1 MKHFRITEMNQQRRG
16 DENKLFVVDSSQQF
30 WSKWWLVKSISLDQF
45 GFHSSV
51 LRSHLVGEDD
61 DTNSICGVG

>member
-1 MKHFRITEMNQQRRG
+1 MKHFRITEMDQQRRG

-30 WSKWWLVKSISLDQF
+30 WSKWLVKSISLDQF

-51 LRSHLVGEDD
+51 LRNHLVGEDD
-61 DTNSICGVG
+61 DTNSTCEVG